1 MSVED
6 TKPFFVTIES
16 VLLLDKNLNNTD
28 KIVYGIISAF
38 SNNKDGFCYL
48 KIEKLSQLCDIEKR
62 TLLYSISRLTTFNYI
77 KKIKKGVRTYY
88 MPTTNAYI
96 LMQDKIRKNQKE
108 NEWNDF
114 NWLED

>member
-48 KIEKLSQLCDIEKR
+48 KIEKLAQLCDIEKR
-62 TLLYSISRLTTFNYI
+62 TLLYSISRLTTFDYI

-96 LMQDKIRKNQKE
+96 LMQDKIRKNKKE
-108 NEWNDF
+108 NEWTDF